1 MREVWREIWALFLKQ
16 LNAALL
22 QMTQNE
28 LFAGGHK
35 PNAPQ
40 CVSAWCEGPHLSHLL
55 GAATPQL
62 HTAALSLLKT
72 FKVMM

>member
-1 MREVWREIWALFLKQ
+1 MREVWGEIWALFLTQ

-40 CVSAWCEGPHLSHLL
+40 CVNARREGPHLSHLL
-55 GAATPQL
+55 GAATPQP
-62 HTAALSLLKT
+62 HTAALSLLET
-72 FKVMM
+72 FKAMM